1 MKVYLWLPLACL
13 IGYLV
18 GSWGAQDELRSF
30 RSHARDVKQNAA
42 ARVTAI
48 PIIPFTFILPSG

>member
-13 IGYLV
+13 VGYLI

-30 RSHARDVKQNAA
+30 RSHARDVKQNTAA
-42 ARVTAI
+42 KPGGFDA
-48 PIIPFTFILPSG
+48 LPRW